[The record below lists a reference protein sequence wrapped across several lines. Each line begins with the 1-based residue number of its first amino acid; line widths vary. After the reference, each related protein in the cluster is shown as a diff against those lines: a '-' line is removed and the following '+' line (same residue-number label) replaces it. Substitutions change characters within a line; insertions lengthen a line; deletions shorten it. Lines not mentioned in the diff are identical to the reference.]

1 MPMSSPKFLARL
13 AKRTEFSG
21 KDFFVCGEGGIGGLI
36 ETGEA
41 GEAKSGGWAA
51 EVVITEGEKEFA
63 NEVAGEALSGA
74 FEGTGGFGCAGHVSQ
89 GRGETDQGIAQIVA
103 TEAEFYGALID
114 WDGLSF
120 AAAAVEG
127 KCGFE
132 PDNGV
137 LRISP
142 A

>member
-1 MPMSSPKFLARL
+1 
-13 AKRTEFSG
+13 
-21 KDFFVCGEGGIGGLI
+21 
-36 ETGEA
+36 
-41 GEAKSGGWAA
+41 
-51 EVVITEGEKEFA
+51 VITEGEKEFA
-63 NEVAGEALSGA
+63 NKVAGKALSGA

-103 TEAEFYGALID
+103 TEAELYGTLID

-132 PDNGV
+132 PDDGV

-142 A
+142 AELGEIIEGLGAATSAPEREGEADFLSRCCRCGIHGV